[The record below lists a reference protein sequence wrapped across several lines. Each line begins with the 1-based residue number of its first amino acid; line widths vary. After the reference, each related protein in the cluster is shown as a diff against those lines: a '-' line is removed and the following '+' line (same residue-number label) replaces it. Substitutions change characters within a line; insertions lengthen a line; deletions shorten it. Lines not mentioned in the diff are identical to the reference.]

1 MHDKIKKLNILYS
14 WVDVFEMFNVSF
26 VKMYLGTQSKV
37 YGGAFFVKIVN
48 YFYPLTI
55 FAKKLHHRYSNGF

>member
-1 MHDKIKKLNILYS
+1 
-14 WVDVFEMFNVSF
+14 MFNVSF